1 MPLLSLQTLS
11 RRLSGRFHNKKR
23 GDGSNAPSKN
33 GKNCRNAPVFQ
44 RVPPAVEGEH
54 THARNDLRTPFGKG
68 LLPVLFRLLI
78 VLYCIVL
85 YCQLKRRQYPLTAAE
100 RVQKG
105 AKLLE
110 FRRESDIIRT
120 SDFRAA

>member
-11 RRLSGRFHNKKR
+11 RRLSGRFYNKKR

-44 RVPPAVEGEH
+44 HVPTAVEGEH

-68 LLPVLFRLLI
+68 LLPVLFKPLI
-78 VLYCIVL
+78 VLSTQAPSISPD
-85 YCQLKRRQYPLTAAE
+85 RRGARAE
-100 RVQKG
+100 RRKI
-105 AKLLE
+105 A
-110 FRRESDIIRT
+110 
-120 SDFRAA
+120 